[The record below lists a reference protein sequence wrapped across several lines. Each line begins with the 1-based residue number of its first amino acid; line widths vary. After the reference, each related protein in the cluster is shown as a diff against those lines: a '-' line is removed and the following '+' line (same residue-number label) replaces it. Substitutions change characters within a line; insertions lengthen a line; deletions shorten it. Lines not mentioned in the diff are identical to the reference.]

1 MAGVVSL
8 AFFANYE
15 YAEQHTLWIG
25 RFAIV
30 FFLFASP
37 KLIFTI
43 CSIIGRPFNRWL
55 HWSRKP
61 FVATGLVLATL
72 NAALIL
78 YGSMVGKDRFEVKEV
93 TFRSPRLPEAFNGYR
108 IVQLSDIHIGSWQGN
123 AKSLQRMVDLVNAQK
138 PDLIVFT
145 GDLVNNRAA
154 ELDGFEEI
162 LSQLHATDG
171 VYSILGNHDYGPY
184 YRWKSKRD
192 QVNNLNDLKKRQ
204 ADMGWILLNNE
215 HTLLHRGNDSI
226 ALIGVENEGEPP
238 FSQHGD
244 LTKAQ
249 AGTNGL
255 FKLLLSHNP
264 THWRREVLPQS
275 DIDLML
281 AGHTHA
287 MQLAIGH
294 HSPASWIYP
303 EWGGMYMED
312 NRGLYVNVGMGFVG
326 LPFRFGAWPEI
337 TVITL
342 DK

>member
-1 MAGVVSL
+1 MLQRVLGFLIVILVLPDIYIYRTFIKQLTLSLFWRILYFFPTLFLMAGGVSL

-25 RFAIV
+25 RFAVV

-204 ADMGWILLNNE
+204 ADMGW
-215 HTLLHRGNDSI
+215 T
-226 ALIGVENEGEPP
+226 
-238 FSQHGD
+238 
-244 LTKAQ
+244 T
-249 AGTNGL
+249 
-255 FKLLLSHNP
+255 
-264 THWRREVLPQS
+264 
-275 DIDLML
+275 
-281 AGHTHA
+281 
-287 MQLAIGH
+287 
-294 HSPASWIYP
+294 
-303 EWGGMYMED
+303 
-312 NRGLYVNVGMGFVG
+312 
-326 LPFRFGAWPEI
+326 
-337 TVITL
+337 
-342 DK
+342 